1 MGTAATPSY
10 FAEFHADSSAPK
22 LTTQPIYTG
31 GSRSAKTLVIT
42 KWEADGDVTLY
53 AQTNALA
60 ELLLLAMGGTDTV
73 TGTTAPYTHTLS
85 LAQGDLPW
93 FTVQRQFTYG
103 SLIENWIDCKAKN
116 LHLSGKSGGLVD
128 AKLQFA
134 ARSIQTVTTGATP
147 TYDAAGEAPF
157 WAGQVTLQRGATTL
171 TLLVEDWEVTLD
183 NQLEVLHTAGQVT
196 PSYISPKVRKVTGKV
211 TATYEAPGDLYL
223 PIYGLSANPPSG
235 QLAVGQVQVQIV
247 SGPQSQIQLTLPI
260 VTYTAAP
267 LHLQPDAKL
276 LTYQIDFTAT
286 STTNAELQA
295 VVTTSQQ
302 AAF

>member
-1 MGTAATPSY
+1 M
-10 FAEFHADSSAPK
+10 
-22 LTTQPIYTG
+22 PIYTG
-31 GSRSAKTLVIT
+31 GSRTAKTVVIT

-60 ELLLLAMGGTDTV
+60 ELLLLTMGGTDMV

-103 SLIENWIDCKAKN
+103 SLIENWIDCKAKQ
-116 LHLSGKSGGLVD
+116 LQLSGKSGGLVE
-128 AKLQFA
+128 AKVQFA
-134 ARSIQTVTTGATP
+134 ARSIQTASTGATP
-147 TYDAAGEAPF
+147 TYDSAGEAPF
-157 WAGQVTLQRGATTL
+157 WAGQVTLQRGTTPL
-171 TLLVEDWEVTLD
+171 TLLVEDWEVTVNND
-183 NQLEVLHTAGQVT
+183 LEVLHAASQVA
-196 PSYISPKVRKVTGKV
+196 PSFLSPKVRKVTGKV

-223 PIYGLSANPPSG
+223 PIYGLSASNPSG

-247 SGPQSQIQLTLPI
+247 SGPQSQIQVTLPLI
-260 VTYTAAP
+260 TYTAAP

-286 STTNAELQA
+286 STTEQELQA

-302 AAF
+302 APF